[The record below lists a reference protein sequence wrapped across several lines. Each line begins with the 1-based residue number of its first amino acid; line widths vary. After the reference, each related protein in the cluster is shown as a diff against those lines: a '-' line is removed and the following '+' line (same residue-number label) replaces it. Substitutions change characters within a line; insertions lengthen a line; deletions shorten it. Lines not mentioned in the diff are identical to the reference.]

1 MGVNGYNKLNIMR
14 LGLPRRSKRRSQ
26 DKNMLNKLNIM
37 ISMAILILFSMLL
50 LIVFAE
56 NGLVDLNSLRKE
68 RDRLIKKNE
77 SLARDNLALYNEIER
92 LKNDHKYIENIA
104 RQELGM
110 IGKDEVILK
119 PQNESGKRL
128 KTR

>member
-1 MGVNGYNKLNIMR
+1 MNKLNPMV
-14 LGLPRRSKRRSQ
+14 SV
-26 DKNMLNKLNIM
+26 
-37 ISMAILILFSMLL
+37 AILILFSMLL

-56 NGLVDLNSLRKE
+56 SGLVDLNSLRKE
-68 RDRLIKKNE
+68 RDRLIEKNE

-92 LKNDHKYIENIA
+92 LKNDNRYIENIA

-128 KTR
+128 KPR

>member
-1 MGVNGYNKLNIMR
+1 
-14 LGLPRRSKRRSQ
+14 
-26 DKNMLNKLNIM
+26 ML
-37 ISMAILILFSMLL
+37 F

-56 NGLVDLNSLRKE
+56 NGFVDLNSLRKE
-68 RDRLIKKNE
+68 RDRLIEKNE

-92 LKNDHKYIENIA
+92 LKNDNKYIENIA

-128 KTR
+128 EPR

>member
-1 MGVNGYNKLNIMR
+1 MLSKFNIMKSGFTRRNQRRSQGGHIMNKLNPMV
-14 LGLPRRSKRRSQ
+14 SV
-26 DKNMLNKLNIM
+26 
-37 ISMAILILFSMLL
+37 AILILFSMLL

-56 NGLVDLNSLRKE
+56 SGLVDLNSLRKE
-68 RDRLIKKNE
+68 RDRLIEKNE

-92 LKNDHKYIENIA
+92 LKNDNRYIENIA

-128 KTR
+128 KPR

>member
-1 MGVNGYNKLNIMR
+1 MV
-14 LGLPRRSKRRSQ
+14 SV
-26 DKNMLNKLNIM
+26 
-37 ISMAILILFSMLL
+37 AILILFSILL

-68 RDRLIKKNE
+68 RDRLIEKNE

-92 LKNDHKYIENIA
+92 LKNDNKYIENIA

-128 KTR
+128 EPR

>member
-1 MGVNGYNKLNIMR
+1 MVSKFNIMKSGLPRRSQRQSQGDHMMNKLNIMV
-14 LGLPRRSKRRSQ
+14 SV
-26 DKNMLNKLNIM
+26 
-37 ISMAILILFSMLL
+37 AILILFSILL

-119 PQNESGKRL
+119 PQNESGKRV
-128 KTR
+128 KPR

>member
-1 MGVNGYNKLNIMR
+1 MLSKFNFMKSGLTPRNQRQNQGDHIMNKPNI
-14 LGLPRRSKRRSQ
+14 
-26 DKNMLNKLNIM
+26 I
-37 ISMAILILFSMLL
+37 ISVAILILFSIIL

-68 RDRLIKKNE
+68 RDRLIEKNE

-92 LKNDHKYIENIA
+92 LKNDNKYIENIA

-128 KTR
+128 EPR

>member
-1 MGVNGYNKLNIMR
+1 MLSKFNIMKS
-14 LGLPRRSKRRSQ
+14 GLTPGNQRQNQGDHIVNNR
-26 DKNMLNKLNIM
+26 NIM
-37 ISMAILILFSMLL
+37 VSVAILILFSILL

-68 RDRLIKKNE
+68 RDRLIEKNE

-92 LKNDHKYIENIA
+92 LKNDNKYIENIA

-128 KTR
+128 EPR